1 MSTSTIA
8 QSKTQVQFQVY
19 KYSFILSND
28 TGDIEQSI
36 AAFDRVPTATDWQ
49 PWLENWA
56 VLGYTLQSE
65 PQLIE
70 SY

>member
-1 MSTSTIA
+1 MSQTILA
-8 QSKTQVQFQVY
+8 QSTTQVQFQVY

-36 AAFDRVPTATDWQ
+36 AAFPSVPTATDWQ

-56 VLGYTLQSE
+56 VLGYTLLEQ